1 MEAIMQQE
9 LREQALMD
17 LMLRMKEVEEAL
29 LRMTSVVDMAENFSF
44 RLSNLERAI
53 VDQKSNDMN
62 INLNATLKVI
72 DGSLEHAKK
81 D

>member
-1 MEAIMQQE
+1 MQQE

-44 RLSNLERAI
+44 RLSNLERAV

-72 DGSLEHAKK
+72 DGSLEYAKK
-81 D
+81 N